1 MIPAHFK
8 SRLRKGEDQN
18 MSIATNMPIGRQFL
32 VSQQSGDLKTALEI
46 GERILERNPDDE
58 SRIRSLARICGQL
71 REHEKANKLWLSLG
85 EKGNHD
91 LEVAYQIASYFYQT
105 NNDAEKSLAL
115 VPFDMDQR
123 VSAHVIRILE
133 NSNLV
138 DHSKTDKRIVAICGV
153 SFCGSTLLD
162 RVLGSLPACGSI
174 GESHWLG
181 KTYIDKI
188 SKTIDFSTDA
198 VKGIPQCTVC
208 GVKCTKLTH
217 DFRAELVAD
226 RSDWY
231 FKIAERLDCNV
242 LFTADKNIPKL
253 IENDPLLRM
262 DGVVVFKSP
271 AQAWYSHLTKLPQGL
286 DDDFYK
292 NAFEKYLK
300 TWTNAYAAYL
310 DTFKPKGNLVFM
322 NFDRF
327 SNNPEQVFTCL
338 LSELNLPMDLSVLDT
353 ARPGHAIG
361 GNGKAMSRIRDKDYK
376 ISIYPLKEVDIPEYQ
391 LRAIADSKELQSV
404 YQRML
409 DRCVSNNISTH

>member
-1 MIPAHFK
+1 
-8 SRLRKGEDQN
+8 

-58 SRIRSLARICGQL
+58 TRIRSLARICNQL
-71 REHEKANKLWLSLG
+71 KEYEKAHQLWCTLG

-91 LEVAYQIASYFYQT
+91 LEVAYQIASYFYRT
-105 NNDAEKSLAL
+105 NQDADKSLSL
-115 VPFDMDQR
+115 IPFDLDNR
-123 VSAHVIRILE
+123 VGSHVIRILE
-133 NSNLV
+133 Q
-138 DHSKTDKRIVAICGV
+138 SKLRNARETDQTSETNKRIVAICGV

-181 KTYIDKI
+181 KTYIDKV
-188 SKTIDFSTDA
+188 SKTIDFSTDS

-208 GVKCTKLTH
+208 GPKCTKLTH

-231 FKIAERLDCNV
+231 YKIAERLECDV

-271 AQAWYSHLTKLPQGL
+271 AQAWYSHLTKLAQGL
-286 DDDFYK
+286 GDEFYK

-300 TWTNAYAAYL
+300 TWTNAYSAYL

-338 LSELNLPMDLSVLDT
+338 LNELNLPMDLSVLDS
-353 ARPGHAIG
+353 AKPGHAIG

-376 ISIYPLKEVDIPEYQ
+376 ISIYPLKELDLPDYQ
-391 LRAIADSKELQSV
+391 LSAIAGSEELQNV
-404 YQRML
+404 YQRMMDL
-409 DRCVSNNISTH
+409 CVSNNISTH